1 MASFILPLLLRIN
14 RALATPPRSKVAMRA
29 NFEPVELM
37 NGRDAEMLHKMLMD
51 LFLEHDSDGNGALDL
66 AEFEE
71 CLHSTSLGFSDE
83 DVKTLMQVADADDAG
98 RVTYEQFTMLA
109 YDVLLYVARERA
121 IAAEVEK
128 DRAAEKVQAIA
139 KGRKVRKGK
148 A

>member
-1 MASFILPLLLRIN
+1 MKWEACWAS
-14 RALATPPRSKVAMRA
+14 
-29 NFEPVELM
+29 E
-37 NGRDAEMLHKMLMD
+37 GRNDA
-51 LFLEHDSDGNGALDL
+51 
-66 AEFEE
+66 
-71 CLHSTSLGFSDE
+71 
-83 DVKTLMQVADADDAG
+83 AG